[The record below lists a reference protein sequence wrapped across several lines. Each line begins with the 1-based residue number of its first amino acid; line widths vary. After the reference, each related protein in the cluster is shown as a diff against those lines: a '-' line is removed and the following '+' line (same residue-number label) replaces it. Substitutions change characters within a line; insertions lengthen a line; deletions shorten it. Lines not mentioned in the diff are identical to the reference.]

1 MKSEMEELF
10 ADLCQVPRLVARRAG
25 FRPAL
30 DVYRTDDPPA
40 ITVVVEL
47 AGIDPDGVDAAVVDG
62 VLVVRGRRSR
72 PAGDRRFYQHIEI
85 DYGIFERRVQLNE
98 AVDSEA
104 AKRDLR
110 ERPPLHPPAARPQVP
125 GGGQGDHPAGGGR
138 MSAVEETVRPDE
150 EAVAEVLPILPLKE
164 TVVFPDSMT
173 PLAVGQERSIQLV
186 DEAVAND
193 STIALVTTRTP
204 RKRRP
209 APRTSTTSEPR
220 RSSTR

>member
-62 VLVVRGRRSR
+62 VLVVRGRRTR
-72 PAGDRRFYQHIEI
+72 PAANRFYQHIEI
-85 DYGIFERRVQLNE
+85 DYGIFERRVQLND

-104 AKRDLR
+104 A
-110 ERPPLHPPAARPQVP
+110 
-125 GGGQGDHPAGGGR
+125 
-138 MSAVEETVRPDE
+138 SATYENG
-150 EAVAEVLPILPLKE
+150 LLSIHLPLARKAPKQ
-164 TVVFPDSMT
+164 VRV
-173 PLAVGQERSIQLV
+173 SIQPTE
-186 DEAVAND
+186 DA
-193 STIALVTTRTP
+193 
-204 RKRRP
+204 
-209 APRTSTTSEPR
+209 
-220 RSSTR
+220 